1 LTEPKKLCI
10 LQAQGRDARMK
21 SALPLQA
28 QIIYEKR
35 PAALSADH
43 L

>member
-1 LTEPKKLCI
+1 VYNTDK
-10 LQAQGRDARMK
+10 GFYARMK

-35 PAALSADH
+35 PAASSADY